1 MDNITKTSPES
12 IQIETRNIYNQF
24 KLVISNFTKDN
35 VFTFLKNRSYINYTF
50 LFITIITLLICFIL
64 ILLNSFE
71 GITQIITRFFSLDQF
86 QYIQLIKTNFK
97 DNFSKYYLPE
107 FIISCVGLFV
117 LICIAIYIRAYKKHM
132 KNAYE
137 QKFN

>member
-1 MDNITKTSPES
+1 MSTVILPDS
-12 IQIETRNIYNQF
+12 IQVEIINIYNQF
-24 KLVISNFTKDN
+24 KSVISNFINDN
-35 VFTFLKNRSYINYTF
+35 VFTFLKNRTYINYII
-50 LFITIITLLICFIL
+50 LFITIITLLMCFIV

-117 LICIAIYIRAYKKHM
+117 LICIAIYIRAYKKL
-132 KNAYE
+132 NLSI
-137 QKFN
+137 N

>member
-1 MDNITKTSPES
+1 MNTDILPDS
-12 IQIETRNIYNQF
+12 IQVETINIYNQF
-24 KLVISNFTKDN
+24 KSVISNFINDN
-35 VFTFLKNRSYINYTF
+35 VFTFLKNRTYINYII
-50 LFITIITLLICFIL
+50 LFITIITLLMCFIL

-117 LICIAIYIRAYKKHM
+117 LICIAIYIRAYKKL
-132 KNAYE
+132 NLS
-137 QKFN
+137 NN

>member
-1 MDNITKTSPES
+1 M
-12 IQIETRNIYNQF
+12 
-24 KLVISNFTKDN
+24 
-35 VFTFLKNRSYINYTF
+35 
-50 LFITIITLLICFIL
+50 CFIL

-117 LICIAIYIRAYKKHM
+117 LICIAIYIRAYKKL
-132 KNAYE
+132 NLSI
-137 QKFN
+137 N

>member
-1 MDNITKTSPES
+1 MNTDILPDS
-12 IQIETRNIYNQF
+12 IQVETINIYNQF
-24 KLVISNFTKDN
+24 KSVISNFINDN
-35 VFTFLKNRSYINYTF
+35 VFTFLKNRTYINYII
-50 LFITIITLLICFIL
+50 LFITIITLVMCFIL

-117 LICIAIYIRAYKKHM
+117 LICIAIYIRAYKKL
-132 KNAYE
+132 NLSS
-137 QKFN
+137 N

>member
-1 MDNITKTSPES
+1 MDITTPPNL
-12 IQIETRNIYNQF
+12 IQIETLNIYNQF
-24 KLVISNFTKDN
+24 KLVISNFINDN
-35 VFTFLKNRSYINYTF
+35 VFTFLKNRTYINYII
-50 LFITIITLLICFIL
+50 LFITIITLLLCFIL

-137 QKFN
+137 

>member
-1 MDNITKTSPES
+1 MSTDILPNS
-12 IQIETRNIYNQF
+12 IQVEIINIYNQF
-24 KLVISNFTKDN
+24 KSVISNFINDN
-35 VFTFLKNRSYINYTF
+35 VFTFLKNRTYINYII

-71 GITQIITRFFSLDQF
+71 GITLIIARFFSLDQF
-86 QYIQLIKTNFK
+86 QYIQFIKTNFK

-117 LICIAIYIRAYKKHM
+117 LICIAIYIRAYKKL
-132 KNAYE
+132 NLSS
-137 QKFN
+137 N

>member
-1 MDNITKTSPES
+1 MNTDILPDSL
-12 IQIETRNIYNQF
+12 QIVTINIYNQF
-24 KLVISNFTKDN
+24 KSVISNFINDN
-35 VFTFLKNRSYINYTF
+35 VFTFLKNRTYINYII
-50 LFITIITLLICFIL
+50 LFITIITLLMCFIL

-117 LICIAIYIRAYKKHM
+117 LICIAIYIRAYKKL
-132 KNAYE
+132 NLSI
-137 QKFN
+137 N

>member
-1 MDNITKTSPES
+1 MSTVILPDS
-12 IQIETRNIYNQF
+12 IQVEIINIYNQF
-24 KLVISNFTKDN
+24 KSVISNFINDN
-35 VFTFLKNRSYINYTF
+35 VFTFLKNRTYINYII
-50 LFITIITLLICFIL
+50 LFITIITLLLCFIV

-117 LICIAIYIRAYKKHM
+117 LICIAIYIRAYKKL
-132 KNAYE
+132 NLSI
-137 QKFN
+137 N

>member
-1 MDNITKTSPES
+1 MSTDILPNS
-12 IQIETRNIYNQF
+12 IQVEIINIYNQF
-24 KLVISNFTKDN
+24 KSVISNFINDN
-35 VFTFLKNRSYINYTF
+35 VFTFLKNRTYINYII

-71 GITQIITRFFSLDQF
+71 GITLIIARSFTLDQF
-86 QYIQLIKTNFK
+86 QYIQFIKTNFK

-117 LICIAIYIRAYKKHM
+117 LICIAIYIRAYKKL
-132 KNAYE
+132 NLSS
-137 QKFN
+137 N